1 MNSKQRRRIE
11 RQWKYTVTWT
21 APPDDNYDDDDYPIE
36 GWPPVIWLNDK
47 VGVGNWCEK
56 ILDDPVWD
64 EYLFQF
70 KHEKDALMFSLR
82 WL

>member
-36 GWPPVIWLNDK
+36 VCFT
-47 VGVGNWCEK
+47 GNMVE
-56 ILDDPVWD
+56 
-64 EYLFQF
+64 
-70 KHEKDALMFSLR
+70 
-82 WL
+82 